1 MESRYKKEIRSQLM
15 DKLGITNPMRAPSLK
30 KIIVNSS
37 LAEAVSDVKV
47 LDSASKELAQITG
60 QKPAVRRAKKSIAA
74 FKLRQGMP
82 IGLKVTL
89 RKKKMY
95 EFFNR
100 LVNVALPRSRDFKGL
115 SPHGFD
121 GHGNYTF
128 GLSEQIIFPEI
139 SHEKVEK
146 PIGMNITMVTTA
158 RDNKEGE
165 ALLKSLGLPLRSSKD

>member
-1 MESRYKKEIRSQLM
+1 MLEPHYKKEIRPQLM
-15 DKLGITNPMRAPSLK
+15 AKLGITNPMRAPKLE
-30 KIIVNSS
+30 KIIVNTS
-37 LAEAVSDVKV
+37 LAEAIVDVKV
-47 LDSASKELAQITG
+47 LDVASKELAQITG

-100 LVNVALPRSRDFKGL
+100 LVNIALPRARDFKGL
-115 SPHGFD
+115 SPLGFD

-146 PIGMNITMVTTA
+146 PMGMNITMVTSA
-158 RDNKEGE
+158 KDNKEGE
-165 ALLKSLGLPLRSSKD
+165 ALLRALGLPLRS